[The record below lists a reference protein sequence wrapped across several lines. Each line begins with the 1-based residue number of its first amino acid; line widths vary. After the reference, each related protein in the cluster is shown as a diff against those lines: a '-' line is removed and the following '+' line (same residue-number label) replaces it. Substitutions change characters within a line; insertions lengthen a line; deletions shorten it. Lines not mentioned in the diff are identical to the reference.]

1 MPNGI
6 HADVNGFDCNG
17 ACNSG
22 PVAFNAKTNI
32 VRAGLNYRL
41 WLY

>member
-6 HADVNGFDCNG
+6 HTDLNGFNCNG

-22 PVAFNAKTNI
+22 PVAFNAKPNI
-32 VRAGLNYRL
+32 VRAGLNYRR
-41 WLY
+41 WMY